1 MPLLKA
7 TIENRATQNKLM
19 RFLLLT
25 LASFVTLTVFGQTI
39 NKGGNLHHAFE
50 KSDNP

>member
-1 MPLLKA
+1 MPLLQA
-7 TIENRATQNKLM
+7 TIEKPHIPNKLM
-19 RFLLLT
+19 RFSLLT
-25 LASFVTLTVFGQTI
+25 LISFVTLAVFGQTI